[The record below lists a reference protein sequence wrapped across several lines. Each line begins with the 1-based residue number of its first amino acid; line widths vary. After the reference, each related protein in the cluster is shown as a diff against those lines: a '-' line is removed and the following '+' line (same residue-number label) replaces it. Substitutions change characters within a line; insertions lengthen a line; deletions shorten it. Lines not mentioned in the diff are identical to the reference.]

1 MEKKVVRAESFYKWA
16 IFYIWYMITMH
27 IASSQSDIYHAH
39 VETLCIETFKKYN
52 YGKSPFNFEQL
63 LYTNI

>member
-1 MEKKVVRAESFYKWA
+1 
-16 IFYIWYMITMH
+16 MITMH

-39 VETLCIETFKKYN
+39 VETLSIETFKKYN